1 MLASD
6 TLVTGDDRAT
16 ARVLVVARR
25 DAQHVLV
32 WTRLPGAAD
41 AESVLARRGAAR
53 VDLEDHTALALE
65 ARTEDSRGSLGSARG
80 RPL

>member
-6 TLVTGDDRAT
+6 ALVTGDDRAT

-32 WTRLPGAAD
+32 WTRLPGATD

-53 VDLEDHTALALE
+53 VDLDHTALALE
-65 ARTEDSRGSLGSARG
+65 ARTEDSRGSLESAR
-80 RPL
+80 RCPL